1 MSTISLKSIFLALS
15 MLVLAG
21 CPSTQQVKEEG
32 PTPPRNLLG
41 STDELQLVT
50 ELLTSLA
57 SEHGTDSILV
67 VLAIDDTLL
76 NSYRDTGP
84 CGPDTGLESDDMPT
98 MVQPDTATQVQRM
111 QGSGVK
117 VIALSGKQAE
127 CAEKVAAEL
136 SHNDIDFSASA
147 WPFQDGFSG
156 EFVPE
161 GASRPVSYQ
170 NGVLL
175 ASGQDK
181 GKMLEGL
188 LLESGA
194 KPPSL
199 IVMVDHRQQDLGEV
213 MKAFA
218 FSGTKVHA
226 WRYTRVET
234 AQN

>member
-1 MSTISLKSIFLALS
+1 
-15 MLVLAG
+15 
-21 CPSTQQVKEEG
+21 
-32 PTPPRNLLG
+32 
-41 STDELQLVT
+41 
-50 ELLTSLA
+50 
-57 SEHGTDSILV
+57 
-67 VLAIDDTLL
+67 
-76 NSYRDTGP
+76 
-84 CGPDTGLESDDMPT
+84 
-98 MVQPDTATQVQRM
+98 VQPDTATQVQRM
-111 QGSGVK
+111 QSSGVK

-127 CAEKVAAEL
+127 CAGKVAAEL
-136 SHNDIDFSASA
+136 GHNGINFTTSA
-147 WPFQDGFSG
+147 WPVQGGFSG

-161 GASRPVSYQ
+161 GASRSVSYQ

-188 LLESGA
+188 LVESGM
-194 KPPSL
+194 KLPSL
-199 IVMVDHRQQDLGEV
+199 IVMVDYQQQDLGEV